1 MYSGC
6 PVICSNI
13 YAMKTQLRGATLL
26 ILPNSYFDIYK
37 KLKINLESKKFKKK
51 IIGKGYQIIKKR

>member
-13 YAMKTQLRGATLL
+13 YAMKTQLRGAALMVN
-26 ILPNSYFDIYK
+26 PNFTDIYK
-37 KLKINLESKKFKKK
+37 KIKIILESKKIQKK
-51 IIGKGYQIIKKR
+51 